1 VPVVDRRAGSEIGRA
16 ARLEL
21 IFGTCDGRTVL
32 EHAYAEPPLRVGPI
46 FPHGSGAHLIL
57 ASSAPG
63 IFGGDS
69 FEQTIHVRAGAIV
82 RLSSQSALQVHPS
95 VDRRPAVIRS
105 RVIVEPRS
113 ELQSLWHPIVPFAR
127 SRLDQQVDVDVADTG
142 RLFWSDAMMA
152 GRQGRGERWEFDQ
165 VEHEL
170 RVRCA
175 GRLIYLERHR
185 IGGGKPIEHPWVA
198 GDASYFGTVVRVGC
212 GDLPDHGGAIHRA
225 LNERDGLR
233 ASADLIERDVLLV
246 RIASDNGIAFHAARE
261 IAMTLSTGS
270 DASWRGR

>member
-1 VPVVDRRAGSEIGRA
+1 VSLEVVDRRAGSEIGRA

-21 IFGTCDGRTVL
+21 IFGACDGRTVL
-32 EHAYAEPPLRVGPI
+32 EHAYAEPPLRVSPI
-46 FPHGSGAHLIL
+46 FPHGPGAHVIL

-69 FEQTIHVRAGAIV
+69 FEQTIHVRAGAVV
-82 RLSSQSALQVHPS
+82 RLRSQSALQVHPS
-95 VDRRPAVIRS
+95 IDCRPAVIRS
-105 RVIVEPRS
+105 HFTVEPGG
-113 ELQSLWHPIVPFAR
+113 ELQSLWHPTVPFAR
-127 SRLDQQVDVDVADTG
+127 SRLDHQVDIDVADTG

-170 RVRCA
+170 RVRRA
-175 GRLIYLERHR
+175 GRLIYLERYR

-198 GDASYFGTVVRVGC
+198 GDASYFGTVIHLGY
-212 GDLPDHGGAIHRA
+212 GDVPDQGGAIHRA
-225 LNERDGLR
+225 LKDKAGLR

-246 RIASDNGIAFHAARE
+246 RIASGNGIAFHAARE
-261 IAMTLSTGS
+261 IVMTVSSGS
-270 DASWRGR
+270 